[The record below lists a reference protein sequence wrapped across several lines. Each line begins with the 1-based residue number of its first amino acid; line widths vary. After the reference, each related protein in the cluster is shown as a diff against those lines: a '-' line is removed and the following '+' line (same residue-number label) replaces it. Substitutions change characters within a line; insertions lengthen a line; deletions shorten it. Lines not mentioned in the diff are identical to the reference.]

1 MEKILHN
8 LGMARLTSAGV
19 CPLRVLP
26 SQTLQDLKG
35 CNCKS
40 LKMFSTE
47 PFMHAESVGKIT
59 GQ

>member
-19 CPLRVLP
+19 CPLAVLP

-35 CNCKS
+35 CKS
-40 LKMFSTE
+40 LKMFSTK